1 MWYLNEIAAREHAN
15 DLLREAQHERSLRA
29 ARGVEPRSK
38 GLYGSA
44 MSWLGRTLIA
54 WGWRLQA
61 RHDATEFWEDA
72 AAYRLYR

>member
-1 MWYLNEIAAREHAN
+1 V
-15 DLLREAQHERSLRA
+15 REAQHERSVRA

-61 RHDATEFWEDA
+61 RHGASEFWEDA
-72 AAYRLYR
+72 TAYRLYR